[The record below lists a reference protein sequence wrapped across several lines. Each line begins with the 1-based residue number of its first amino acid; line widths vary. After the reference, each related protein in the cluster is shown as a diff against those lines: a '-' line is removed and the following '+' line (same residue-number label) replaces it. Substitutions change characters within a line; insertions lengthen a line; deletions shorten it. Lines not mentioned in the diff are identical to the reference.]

1 MADTYLFV
9 LIYVANWMIFGL
21 AFLVFINAMFDVGL
35 RYVIYLAGSFSF
47 ASLIGMLSVFVPS
60 GLGVREGILIFMLSQ
75 IMPVEVAI
83 IISVSAPLVH
93 CHRTCEHRSRVR
105 RAASTSPGVGHLG
118 FAGPGRG

>member
-1 MADTYLFV
+1 
-9 LIYVANWMIFGL
+9 
-21 AFLVFINAMFDVGL
+21 MFDVGL

-83 IISVSAPLVH
+83 IISVSARLWFTATELVSIGVASAVRH
-93 CHRTCEHRSRVR
+93 PRVR
-105 RAASTSPGVGHLG
+105 ESVTSASRGLAADEL
-118 FAGPGRG
+118 RGDGKETADDR